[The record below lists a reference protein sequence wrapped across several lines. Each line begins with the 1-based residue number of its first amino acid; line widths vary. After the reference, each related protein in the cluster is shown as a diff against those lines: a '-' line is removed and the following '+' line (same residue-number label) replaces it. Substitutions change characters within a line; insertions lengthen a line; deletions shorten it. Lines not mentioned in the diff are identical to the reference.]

1 MPWLPR
7 FNSTRQTQQAAAGSF
22 PKIHRPFCMN
32 RETLLAYYERLTGL
46 VEKLPGG
53 LQKPI
58 LNELVPIRQLF
69 LEQRPARLL
78 LVGDPQPAE
87 RDFLLSILAAHP
99 SPQTD
104 AQVPGTQPAGSGALQ
119 LESGDLDNGWRTVAL
134 PGKGAVQI
142 LDVRAE
148 GIAKEFIEHALLRH
162 QPDAVVLF
170 QGEEGMEAAT
180 RFQEA
185 VGLAAQMR
193 THTPELLLE
202 DEKKKGGTREPVDP
216 PAQPALIAVST
227 SISQPAGVE
236 RLRALVHS
244 RRELAGWNLRVL
256 DITESAEIGAAIC
269 AFLPNQARLEF
280 ALFGDI
286 RSAQVEIAR
295 SLLKSFT
302 AVCGVV
308 GMQPIPLADL
318 PVLTTLQSLMVGLIA
333 YVSGRRL
340 GPRAVAEFSGAV
352 GISFGL
358 GIVFR
363 EGARAVIKVV
373 PGFGNAISG
382 MVAGAGTYAIGR
394 AAIAYFI
401 ERVPARETKKLFQTI
416 RPKKTTFL
424 RRLPWPRKKQEE
436 PPAE

>member
-1 MPWLPR
+1 
-7 FNSTRQTQQAAAGSF
+7 
-22 PKIHRPFCMN
+22 MN
-32 RETLLAYYERLTGL
+32 RETLLAYYERLTAL

-69 LEQRPARLL
+69 LEQRPPRLL
-78 LVGDPQPAE
+78 LIGDPRPSTH
-87 RDFLLSILAAHP
+87 DFLLSVISHHPGGQISVPDNAGGVSGGHDKAAV
-99 SPQTD
+99 SPQPPPLPCLKT
-104 AQVPGTQPAGSGALQ
+104 
-119 LESGDLDNGWRTVAL
+119 GDTDNGWRTLAMQDRA
-134 PGKGAVQI
+134 AVQI
-142 LDVRAE
+142 LDAREE
-148 GIAKEFIEHALLRH
+148 GISREFLDHALERH
-162 QPDAVVLF
+162 LPDAVILF
-170 QGEEGMEAAT
+170 QGEGGMDAAQRFQQSIEILAGSVFSASLLLPDAGEGKKEAKASAT
-180 RFQEA
+180 RA
-185 VGLAAQMR
+185 PM
-193 THTPELLLE
+193 PS
-202 DEKKKGGTREPVDP
+202 
-216 PAQPALIAVST
+216 LIAIST
-227 SISQPAGVE
+227 AAEQLSGVE

-244 RRELAGWNLRVL
+244 RRELANWNLRVL
-256 DITESAEIGAAIC
+256 HIADAAAIGPAIC

-286 RSAQVEIAR
+286 RPAQVEIAR

-302 AVCGVV
+302 AVCGVI

-358 GIVFR
+358 GVLLR
-363 EGARAVIKVV
+363 EGARAAIKVV

-394 AAIAYFI
+394 AAIAYFV
-401 ERVPARETKKLFQTI
+401 ERVPAPETKKLFQTI
-416 RPKKTTFL
+416 RPRKTTFM
-424 RRLPWPRKKQEE
+424 RRLSWKRKVAGASKDQSK
-436 PPAE
+436 A

>member
-1 MPWLPR
+1 
-7 FNSTRQTQQAAAGSF
+7 
-22 PKIHRPFCMN
+22 MN
-32 RETLLAYYERLTGL
+32 RETLLEYYERLTGL

-69 LEQRPARLL
+69 LEQRAPRLL
-78 LVGDPQPAE
+78 LLGDSQPSIQ
-87 RDFLLSILAAHP
+87 DFLLSVISHQPREQRFSTDDLVSINEERQSREVAAM
-99 SPQTD
+99 
-104 AQVPGTQPAGSGALQ
+104 QPPPLPT
-119 LESGDLDNGWRTVAL
+119 LETGEVDNGWRTMAL
-134 PGKGAVQI
+134 NDRGAVQI
-142 LDVRAE
+142 LDARDEGFSKEILTRALE
-148 GIAKEFIEHALLRH
+148 RH
-162 QPDAVVLF
+162 LPDAVILF
-170 QGEEGMEAAT
+170 QGVEGPDT
-180 RFQEA
+180 VKRFQETIDF
-185 VGLAAQMR
+185 LAGMSFSEPIAL
-193 THTPELLLE
+193 PGKSK
-202 DEKKKGGTREPVDP
+202 DKKQSNSSTGKAFMPS
-216 PAQPALIAVST
+216 LIAIST
-227 SISQPAGVE
+227 ATTQPTGAE
-236 RLRALVHS
+236 HLRALVHS

-256 DITESAEIGAAIC
+256 HLGDAAAIGPAIC

-286 RSAQVEIAR
+286 RPAQVEIAR

-302 AVCGVV
+302 AVCGVI

-340 GPRAVAEFSGAV
+340 GPRALAEFSGAV

-358 GIVFR
+358 GMLFR

-401 ERVPARETKKLFQTI
+401 ERVPAQDTKKLFQTI
-416 RPKKTTFL
+416 RPRKTTFL
-424 RRLPWPRKKQEE
+424 RRLRWKGKATENIKDQPG
-436 PPAE
+436 A